1 MKRKSGRRERGG
13 GRSPRHASPL
23 GLPIRGTP
31 RGGAADRRASRDAAV
46 GVEELRDRRDDD
58 PQLARCLPVGW
69 GGRAGAEIGGEAV
82 TGARP
87 LGPGGGGGDGLEAGE
102 SGVWRPAD
110 PRSGAAIRGAGCVG
124 EHGAAHPRGCG
135 DGNAACAR
143 PHRPRRATPTTL
155 RAGRAE
161 SNVAV
166 GHLHV
171 SAQTPRAAL
180 PDGVHGRP
188 LTLHRELHLGAPPK
202 GLLGARGTGAWGG
215 RLRDPPGRS

>member
-13 GRSPRHASPL
+13 GRSPRHASPGSTHSRYAARWCGRIIEHRATLQLVSKSFGIAEMTIRNWLAAFQL
-23 GLPIRGTP
+23 GGEEGLVPKSAGRPSQG
-31 RGGAADRRASRDAAV
+31 RDPSDPVAAAV
-46 GVEELRDRRDDD
+46 
-58 PQLARCLPVGW
+58 A
-69 GGRAGAEIGGEAV
+69 
-82 TGARP
+82 
-87 LGPGGGGGDGLEAGE
+87 GLEAGE

-110 PRSGAAIRGAGCVG
+110 PRSGAAIRRRAGCVG

-161 SNVAV
+161 SNVWQI

-180 PDGVHGRP
+180 P
-188 LTLHRELHLGAPPK
+188 
-202 GLLGARGTGAWGG
+202 
-215 RLRDPPGRS
+215 